1 MLEID
6 YYRSSD
12 EEIIRKCLE
21 ELKDELQ
28 SKTDMRLWEY
38 HDGVCII
45 MVEVNSSFLY
55 SFNVQYVIKRSIEY
69 ANNHRNMEMMVSAA
83 ISITTTIE
91 QLLDVYHQM
100 QRVIQDKFYNGPGS
114 IYCLNDELEGGSSV
128 EEKELENL
136 KK

>member
-1 MLEID
+1 MRLKKKRELKESLKYSVLKKFQKNVNLYFQNIYELDIKTNLVVAMLEID

-83 ISITTTIE
+83 ISITTTI
-91 QLLDVYHQM
+91 
-100 QRVIQDKFYNGPGS
+100 
-114 IYCLNDELEGGSSV
+114 
-128 EEKELENL
+128 
-136 KK
+136 